1 MTSNK
6 DRKQT
11 IYGHMRREHMTHTTE
26 DCHNVTKVNIILKSQ
41 ERIDLVT
48 VEDDNLEEQVTNIA
62 ARDTSED
69 SLAVM
74 LISHILLHLKQDLL
88 SC

>member
-1 MTSNK
+1 MFTCHK
-6 DRKQT
+6 DKF
-11 IYGHMRREHMTHTTE
+11 TTRTLTVT
-26 DCHNVTKVNIILKSQ
+26 NVTKVNIILKSQ
-41 ERIDLVT
+41 EKINLVT
-48 VEDDNLEEQVTNIA
+48 VDDDNLEEQVTNIA

-74 LISHILLHLKQDLL
+74 IISHILLHLKQDLL

>member
-1 MTSNK
+1 
-6 DRKQT
+6 
-11 IYGHMRREHMTHTTE
+11 MTHRTE
-26 DCHNVTKVNIILKSQ
+26 DCHKVNIILKSQ
-41 ERIDLVT
+41 EKIDLVT